1 MSYSEHFRR
10 KILAKLEEGYSIRA
24 VAAQFEINKN
34 NIVEWKKRI
43 EIKKT
48 RVRKPSKIND
58 DALREDVE
66 KYPDAYQYERAARFN
81 CGGNS
86 AKHGISRRKIE
97 PLLTGFSL
105 IGWLERPCYRIYLH
119 ALRPCSRNPRHSDCL
134 ALDLFPWLPMPR
146 YVTRWRLPCRHL

>member
-34 NIVEWKKRI
+34 TIVEWKKRI
-43 EIKKT
+43 EIKKLVYET
-48 RVRKPSKIND
+48 SKIND

-81 CGGNS
+81 CGVSSIGAALKRLNITV
-86 AKHGISRRKIE
+86 KKKRR
-97 PLLTGFSL
+97 
-105 IGWLERPCYRIYLH
+105 
-119 ALRPCSRNPRHSDCL
+119 
-134 ALDLFPWLPMPR
+134 
-146 YVTRWRLPCRHL
+146 